1 MGNMMKSHIFRAYD
15 IRGLLGEELTPEVM
29 LKIGRSLA
37 ALMDDEGLGNTVLLS
52 YDVRGSS
59 QLLSNALLA
68 GLLAGG
74 VDVTCTGRSSI
85 GLAAFSGLMLKRD
98 VMAYI
103 TASHLPPEWN
113 GIKFYSGKGVGF
125 PAEYNMRIGEL
136 VADDTNLM
144 KRSATWDKVGV
155 ADTISMKEEYIRY
168 FESRFDT
175 MEDVK
180 AVVDCGGGSMS
191 LIAPHVFAKLGI
203 KTYSLFSNVDPTFS
217 HRQSEPT
224 EESLKTLMRH
234 TKNLDVDFGVAFD
247 GDGDRGV
254 IVDDRGRLLTPEQT
268 GIIIAK
274 DMLQQKGSGVVI
286 ANVEC
291 SRAIED
297 ILVPLGAKVSRIPVG
312 HTYLTLEAERQNAM
326 LGIESSGHMVMPEY
340 FLFDDA
346 ILIPF
351 KIAEILSRSESKLSE
366 MVDEIPV
373 YPKERIDFMCDD
385 NVKFTVID
393 ALSESF
399 AAKYDD
405 VSTFGGIRVDLE
417 EGWVLVRA
425 SNTSPMIRLTVE
437 TRRKEDMRVIAE
449 PFANEIREKIK
460 EEV

>member
-1 MGNMMKSHIFRAYD
+1 MGIIMKSHIFRAYD
-15 IRGLLGEELTPEVM
+15 IRGIFGEDLTPEVM

-37 ALMDDEGLGNTVLLS
+37 ALMDDEGLGNTALVGH
-52 YDVRGSS
+52 DVRGSS

-74 VDVTCTGRSSI
+74 IDVTCTGRSSI
-85 GLAAFSGLMLKRD
+85 GLAAFSGLVLKRD

-103 TASHLPPEWN
+103 TASHLPAEWN
-113 GIKFYSGKGVGF
+113 GIKFYSGKGIGF
-125 PAEYNMRIGEL
+125 PAEYNTGIGE
-136 VADDTNLM
+136 VIAEDQSLM
-144 KRSATWDKVGV
+144 TRSVSWDEVGV
-155 ADTISMKEEYIRY
+155 VDNISMRGEYIRY

-175 MEDVK
+175 KGTKV
-180 AVVDCGGGSMS
+180 VVDCGGGSMS
-191 LIAPHVFAKLGI
+191 LIAPHVFTKLGMR
-203 KTYSLFSNVDPTFS
+203 TYSLFSTVDPTFS

-224 EESLKTLMRH
+224 EASLKTLMRH
-234 TKNLDVDFGVAFD
+234 TKNIDVDFGVAFD

-254 IVDDRGRLLTPEQT
+254 IVDDKGRLLTPEQT

-274 DMLQQKGSGVVI
+274 DMLQDKGSGVVI

-297 ILVPLGAKVSRIPVG
+297 LLVPLGAKVSRIPVG
-312 HTYLTLEAERQNAM
+312 HTFLTLEADRQNAM

-351 KIAEILSRSESKLSE
+351 KVAEILSKSEKKLSE
-366 MVDEIPV
+366 MVDEIPI
-373 YPKERIDFMCDD
+373 YPKERIDITCAD
-385 NVKFTVID
+385 NIKFAVMD
-393 ALSESF
+393 ALAVSF
-399 AAKYDD
+399 TEKYDD

-417 EGWVLVRA
+417 EGWALVRA

-437 TRRKEDMRVIAE
+437 ARRKEEIGVIAE
-449 PFANEIREKIK
+449 PFADEIREKIK